1 MPSIPSRTTLQNKM
15 MVEMYNNSRIKL
27 HSILDEKEQSQQTA
41 VPRLQMTD
49 TSPLLVTSLQT
60 IFGLRIA
67 VLSTQ
72 KLLTAT
78 NHNAENMSKALQ
90 AVLDQWGVMTK
101 VTSIVTDN
109 DSTMIKACD
118 LLQKRHLPC
127 FAYTL
132 TLVVQDCLAQSNI
145 KEILTKYKRIVTYF
159 KSSTVASEKF
169 RAEQGKE
176 KTYCLL
182 QEVPTRWNSALKMV
196 ERILLTNCWTS
207 KVLLATPKAPPPLKQ
222 MISQY

>member
-27 HSILDEKEQSQQTA
+27 HSTLDEKEQSQQTA

-78 NHNAENMSKALQ
+78 NHNAENIASS
-90 AVLDQWGVMTK
+90 VRSVG
-101 VTSIVTDN
+101 
-109 DSTMIKACD
+109 CD
-118 LLQKRHLPC
+118 
-127 FAYTL
+127 
-132 TLVVQDCLAQSNI
+132 DESDI
-145 KEILTKYKRIVTYF
+145 
-159 KSSTVASEKF
+159 
-169 RAEQGKE
+169 
-176 KTYCLL
+176 YCH
-182 QEVPTRWNSALKMV
+182 
-196 ERILLTNCWTS
+196 
-207 KVLLATPKAPPPLKQ
+207 
-222 MISQY
+222 